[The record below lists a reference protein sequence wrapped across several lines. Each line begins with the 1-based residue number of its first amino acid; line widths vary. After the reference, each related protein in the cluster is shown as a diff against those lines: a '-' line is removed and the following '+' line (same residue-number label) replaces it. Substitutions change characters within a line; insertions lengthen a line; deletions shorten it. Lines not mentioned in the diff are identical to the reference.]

1 MDVYPVER
9 GVKHSVREAL
19 EAALPELRA
28 WLLANSSVDTR
39 LGKLDLEFTHN
50 EAEKKITSSVTE
62 KLEPDRAR

>member
-1 MDVYPVER
+1 
-9 GVKHSVREAL
+9 VREAL